1 MVVCTKF
8 GEKQLLDALEHVCG
22 SRTNPK
28 DATDEQLQ
36 LARKRVDPHD
46 TINVVELVLGM
57 REEAKKKAQAEQI
70 AQAERAVQ
78 QEAAAEE
85 AAAKDAQ
92 RIRDAQAEA
101 AAAEKQVQKEIAE
114 AERVIAERDR
124 AMESSRA
131 ALESNPGAFERVQQI
146 VSGAAASPALGLV
159 NGSNSTK
166 NSAAANGNNENR
178 VDRVVVDGED
188 AAARKEQERAHRRMA
203 AQLHP
208 DRKNGDGTAWHAYF
222 GSAAATRPGGEEPLQ
237 LEWNI
242 ASRDPP
248 ILKNAGSKSKT
259 KRQNES
265 SKTERRDTLRAALLS
280 KMGGNSGESA
290 EDIW

>member
-1 MVVCTKF
+1 MVLQEKKGLHHHLELEAFMVVCTKL
-8 GEKQLLDALEHVCG
+8 GEKQLLDSLEHVCG

-70 AQAERAVQ
+70 AQAERAAQ

-114 AERVIAERDR
+114 SERVIAERDR

-131 ALESNPGAFERVQQI
+131 ALESNPGAFASMEATVPRTALLLTETTKTESIKLWWMERT
-146 VSGAAASPALGLV
+146 LL
-159 NGSNSTK
+159 
-166 NSAAANGNNENR
+166 
-178 VDRVVVDGED
+178 
-188 AAARKEQERAHRRMA
+188 QERRRNVHIEEWLRNCILIGRMVTVPCGMPTLDLQQ
-203 AQLHP
+203 QL
-208 DRKNGDGTAWHAYF
+208 DQVVKSLCNWSGILLL
-222 GSAAATRPGGEEPLQ
+222 ATQPF
-237 LEWNI
+237 
-242 ASRDPP
+242 
-248 ILKNAGSKSKT
+248 
-259 KRQNES
+259 
-265 SKTERRDTLRAALLS
+265 S
-280 KMGGNSGESA
+280 KMQDQSQRRRGRMSHQRLNA
-290 EDIW
+290 EIRCVQRF